1 MNLSRVEY
9 ARPER
14 RAVGRASARSLLAVL
29 LCLAGAAHVQ
39 AQDAATLKARYAESQ
54 ERLATNPFGRPL
66 FLESAQSGDGLK
78 GDGYSVVEHPF
89 AMVQAAL
96 KPADHWCDVL
106 ILHLNVKGCR
116 STTTAGSSRLAL
128 AVGKKF
134 DQPVDDAYKLEFVHR
149 VTAATPDYLQVQ
161 LNADEG
167 PLSTKDYRIRLE
179 AVPIDARR
187 SFIHMAYS
195 YGYGFTAR
203 MAMQVYLATIGSQ
216 KVGFSFTERKPDGK
230 PAYIGGVL
238 GLVERNTMRYYLAID
253 AYLSAYTLP
262 PADQPEKRIQTWYAA
277 TERYAT
283 QLHEMDQAEYIE
295 MKRNE
300 LRRQKSEAQ

>member
-1 MNLSRVEY
+1 MNVSRDEC
-9 ARPER
+9 ARPDER
-14 RAVGRASARSLLAVL
+14 ATARASARTWIAAL
-29 LCLAGAAHVQ
+29 LCLAGAATVQ

-54 ERLATNPFGRPL
+54 ERLANNPFGRPL
-66 FLESAQSGDGLK
+66 FLESAQAGEGLK
-78 GDGYSVVEHPF
+78 GDVYSVVEQPF
-89 AMVQAAL
+89 QMVQAAL

-116 STTTAGSSRLAL
+116 STTAGGSSRLAL

-134 DQPVDDAYKLEFVHR
+134 DQPVDEAYKLEFVHR
-149 VTAATPDYLQVQ
+149 VTAATADYLQVQ

-167 PLSTKDYRIRLE
+167 PLGTKDYRIRLE

-195 YGYGFTAR
+195 YASGFSAR

-216 KVGFSFTERKPDGK
+216 KVGFSFTEKKPDGK

-238 GLVERNTMRYYLAID
+238 GLMERNTMRYYLAID

-262 PADQPEKRIQTWYAA
+262 PADQPEKRIQAWYAA

-283 QLHEMDQAEYIE
+283 QLHEMEQNEYIE

-300 LRRQKSEAQ
+300 MRRQKSEAQ